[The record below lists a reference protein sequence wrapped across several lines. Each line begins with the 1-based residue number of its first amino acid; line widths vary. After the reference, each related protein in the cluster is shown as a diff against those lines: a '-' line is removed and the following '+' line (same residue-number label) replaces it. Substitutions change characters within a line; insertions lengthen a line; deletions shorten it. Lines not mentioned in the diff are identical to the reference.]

1 MYQFDRQLSIGE
13 EGEAFLDGFFAAWFH
28 IRRATPV
35 EQRQGIDRW
44 FVDARGRR
52 QSVEYK
58 ADSTAARTG
67 NAFVETISVDITGKP
82 GWAYSS
88 QARTLAYYIT
98 GKPGWAYS
106 SQARTL
112 AYYIPPDG
120 LIYIIRLRH
129 LRVVLP
135 RWERDYPT
143 RAVSNAGYHTHG
155 LLVPLHELE
164 RLAVTVFT
172 I

>member
-13 EGEAFLDGFFAAWFH
+13 EGEAFLDGFFAPWFH
-28 IRRATPV
+28 IRRATPA

-58 ADSTAARTG
+58 SDSTAARTG
-67 NAFVETISVDITGKP
+67 NAFVETISVDTTRKP

-88 QARTLAYYIT
+88 QARTLV
-98 GKPGWAYS
+98 
-106 SQARTL
+106 
-112 AYYIPPDG
+112 YYIPPDG
-120 LIYIIRLRH
+120 LIYIIRFRH
-129 LRVVLP
+129 LRVVMP

-164 RLAVTVFT
+164 RLAVTVFS